1 MFFTRI
7 TNEGSSF
14 TKALRIN
21 KNDENSFI
29 GDFDASGKYV
39 YIIWNGASLDGG
51 HVFFIRSAN
60 NGASFDNINDFG
72 PSNLPINQL
81 DTISNNVYVVW
92 NDKDGGIIFKA
103 STKNGASFGSTQT
116 LRDSGIV
123 PDIIIR
129 RCCAYSLD

>member
-14 TKALRIN
+14 IKALCIN

-39 YIIWNGASLDGG
+39 YIIWNDASLDGG

-72 PSNLPINQL
+72 PSNLPFNQL
-81 DTISNNVYVVW
+81 DTISNNVY
-92 NDKDGGIIFKA
+92 A
-103 STKNGASFGSTQT
+103 SGMTKMAEYYLKQAPTMGLALEAQKH
-116 LRDSGIV
+116 
-123 PDIIIR
+123 
-129 RCCAYSLD
+129 

>member
-14 TKALRIN
+14 TKAPCIN

-39 YIIWNGASLDGG
+39 YIIWNDASLDGR

-60 NGASFDNINDFG
+60 NVASIDNINDFG
-72 PSNLPINQL
+72 PSNLPFNQL
-81 DTISNNVYVVW
+81 DTISNNVYAVW
-92 NDKDGGIIFKA
+92 ND
-103 STKNGASFGSTQT
+103 
-116 LRDSGIV
+116 
-123 PDIIIR
+123 
-129 RCCAYSLD
+129 